1 MRCLTK
7 TERCHYYLWP
17 TSNWPSLDYNIRFIK
32 PPIWWIK
39 PNCNKPVVDCMV
51 LFIELPIWWITFL
64 SHQNS
69 GHVVN
74 ENDKNG
80 LTVKWHFT
88 WQKIEPYFW
97 DTWDWNWIL
106 WGGDLES
113 LPHKVQFHIKFVAIC
128 YSFAIISYKILHLL
142 AGNVCYHVYII
153 NIYTITNIPR

>member
-1 MRCLTK
+1 MKMIRKIYLQVMNLELNLQNQLRKRFQIK
-7 TERCHYYLWP
+7 TM
-17 TSNWPSLDYNIRFIK
+17 FG
-32 PPIWWIK
+32 
-39 PNCNKPVVDCMV
+39 
-51 LFIELPIWWITFL
+51 LFIILYIIL
-64 SHQNS
+64 QVI
-69 GHVVN
+69 VVN